1 MQAVETPA
9 EIALSEPDRYVITQ
23 TLLSGKTLETPV
35 YVKVPRAESDIFAA
49 EETIPGLFFM
59 EKKELSYNDL
69 LIYLASALLTVFV
82 LERFLYSREKI

>member
-1 MQAVETPA
+1 
-9 EIALSEPDRYVITQ
+9 
-23 TLLSGKTLETPV
+23 
-35 YVKVPRAESDIFAA
+35 
-49 EETIPGLFFM
+49 M